1 MFRSTVIKK
10 SITRKKK
17 SLKLFKLT
25 YCWVTHR
32 LAWCPSGVCGVW
44 LILWLKRALARALE
58 TGLAQRE
65 HRLFRPRWLM
75 LFVAAVD
82 AATFYRIVDFLAGPV
97 LSSSPADRRYTW
109 SSCESR
115 LVGPSQRDVVRRTF
129 KLTSR
134 DAGNLWD
141 EARNLYCA
149 WLLKEII
156 EDSSES
162 ALAKYRQMADR
173 LRRGK

>member
-1 MFRSTVIKK
+1 
-10 SITRKKK
+10 
-17 SLKLFKLT
+17 
-25 YCWVTHR
+25 
-32 LAWCPSGVCGVW
+32 
-44 LILWLKRALARALE
+44 
-58 TGLAQRE
+58 
-65 HRLFRPRWLM
+65 M

-156 EDSSES
+156 EESSES

>member
-1 MFRSTVIKK
+1 M
-10 SITRKKK
+10 
-17 SLKLFKLT
+17 
-25 YCWVTHR
+25 
-32 LAWCPSGVCGVW
+32 
-44 LILWLKRALARALE
+44 
-58 TGLAQRE
+58 
-65 HRLFRPRWLM
+65 
-75 LFVAAVD
+75 
-82 AATFYRIVDFLAGPV
+82 
-97 LSSSPADRRYTW
+97 
-109 SSCESR
+109 
-115 LVGPSQRDVVRRTF
+115 VRRTF